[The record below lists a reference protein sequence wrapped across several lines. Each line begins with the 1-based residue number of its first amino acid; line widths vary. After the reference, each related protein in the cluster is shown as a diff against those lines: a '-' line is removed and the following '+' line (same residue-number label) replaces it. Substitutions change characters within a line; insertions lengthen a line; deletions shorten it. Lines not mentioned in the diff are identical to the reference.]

1 MKFGKTLRSTAD
13 PDWAQ
18 AGMFIDYHRLKV
30 HIRKMIALNQG
41 DAASAGAASSSAP
54 PAAPSIAFAKA
65 YDLFWCILKS
75 EIDKVS
81 EFYCARE
88 SEALAHCAALRLDR
102 WTLPDNLA
110 DPHTVAAFLRAHDEV
125 YANAATANA
134 SSSSAST
141 SHSASSSFSSLS
153 SSSSAS
159 ASDDMATV
167 VSPMLPPVPFLASS
181 AANELPTSNAMTA
194 VVSPLRLS
202 SASPPFAA
210 AQISAS
216 AQSLNHSQ
224 LLRDTVAMREFR
236 GFFALCAAIDRL
248 RKYSAMNYM
257 AVIKIV
263 KKLGTPWRICETE
276 PLNVTLL
283 PTYEI

>member
-13 PDWAQ
+13 ADWAK

-41 DAASAGAASSSAP
+41 DAASAGAAASSAAAL

-81 EFYCARE
+81 EFFCARE
-88 SEALAHCAALRLDR
+88 SEALEHCAALQLDR
-102 WTLPDNLA
+102 WTLPGNLA
-110 DPHTVAAFLRAHDEV
+110 DPHTVAVFLRAYDEV
-125 YANAATANA
+125 YANAATAKA
-134 SSSSAST
+134 SSSSPSSSQPAAAD
-141 SHSASSSFSSLS
+141 ASSSM
-153 SSSSAS
+153 SAS
-159 ASDDMATV
+159 ADVATAM
-167 VSPMLPPVPFLASS
+167 SHMLPPVPFLASPT
-181 AANELPTSNAMTA
+181 ANELPTCNAMTA
-194 VVSPLRLS
+194 AVSPLRLS
-202 SASPPFAA
+202 SASPPFTAT
-210 AQISAS
+210 QISMS

-224 LLRDTVAMREFR
+224 SLRDTVAMREFR

-263 KKLGTPWRICETE
+263 KKLGALWFLC
-276 PLNVTLL
+276 N
-283 PTYEI
+283 